1 MAATVPGRRDLGAAG
16 LARARQREGLR
27 RAKLPL
33 HARAFA
39 WATGVLAPD
48 GKAPAYL
55 RFVVKRR
62 AAAAREAARRLVAL
76 DPERVI
82 FAHGRWFDRHG
93 AAQLRRS
100 FGS

>member
-1 MAATVPGRRDLGAAG
+1 M
-16 LARARQREGLR
+16 
-27 RAKLPL
+27 PL

-55 RFVVKRR
+55 RLIVKRR

-82 FAHGRWFDRHG
+82 FAHGRWFDRDG

-100 FGS
+100 FRWLLR